1 MDENNEAIIIGGTV
15 IEGKVSGD
23 ANVRIEGTLRGSV
36 DIKQTLVVAAKGCT
50 EADIKASVVVI
61 EGHHR
66 GDVQASDMI
75 QITPSAKAVANLKAP
90 AIAIEKGAKFCGNI
104 EMSGE

>member
-1 MDENNEAIIIGGTV
+1 MDENSEAIIIGGTV

-36 DIKQTLVVAAKGCT
+36 DIQKTVVVAAKGCT
-50 EADIKASVVVI
+50 EADIKANVVVL
-61 EGHHR
+61 EGQHR
-66 GDVQASDMI
+66 GDVEAVELI
-75 QITPSAKAVANLKAP
+75 QITPTAKATANLKAP

-104 EMSGE
+104 EMFQ